1 MGLPVTLTLAL
12 IAVVT
17 VAVVVVAV
25 TKEEAFGAM
34 GGLPFLFY
42 AFFFLTCLVLNFRV
56 WLCVS
61 RGDFR
66 RKL

>member
-42 AFFFLTCLVLNFRV
+42 AFFFFDLLGFKLS
-56 WLCVS
+56 CVAVCVE
-61 RGDFR
+61 GG
-66 RKL
+66 L

>member
-42 AFFFLTCLVLNFRV
+42 AFFF
-56 WLCVS
+56 
-61 RGDFR
+61 
-66 RKL
+66 